1 MVESGMRSHRNA
13 PKGKAGWVGVVPTA
27 WGNAHHQQVTLLAP
41 SPRLRLCFLSQSLLL
56 FFLINC
62 CEQLTLVPHSSDAC
76 ELESGANVHTA
87 AEEK

>member
-1 MVESGMRSHRNA
+1 MRSHRNA
-13 PKGKAGWVGVVPTA
+13 PKGKAGWVGGRSADGV
-27 WGNAHHQQVTLLAP
+27 GNAHHQQVTLLAP

-62 CEQLTLVPHSSDAC
+62 CEQLTFVPHSSDAC

-87 AEEK
+87 TEEK